1 MGDYGIWYTHFSL
14 QPLFLV
20 AETLSSYGIDL
31 FSYVNANG
39 VELPDAPDAAA
50 GWVADPETFEYF
62 TGDISDL
69 ANVRTVDY
77 LREAGVIAHS
87 MSYFELA
94 QNHYPSDALA
104 GVLAEEGAMTSIH
117 SIPHLSLTHGG
128 LANPEDEG
136 SGDPGTEEPGTEEP
150 GTEEP
155 GKPMSR
161 VPMSPELMSPMFR
174 APIPARTMIPAGRAG
189 IWLPRVVTTTRRGSP
204 SASS

>member
-1 MGDYGIWYTHFSL
+1 M
-14 QPLFLV
+14 
-20 AETLSSYGIDL
+20 
-31 FSYVNANG
+31 
-39 VELPDAPDAAA
+39 
-50 GWVADPETFEYF
+50 
-62 TGDISDL
+62 
-69 ANVRTVDY
+69 
-77 LREAGVIAHS
+77 IAHS

-155 GKPMSR
+155 GTDEPGTDEPGTDEPD
-161 VPMSPELMSPMFR
+161 VPGADSGADDDTSGSSGDLAATGGHDYTPWFTVGLIVIGLGVTSLVGWR
-174 APIPARTMIPAGRAG
+174 RRTHLG
-189 IWLPRVVTTTRRGSP
+189 
-204 SASS
+204 